1 MKTRPQLFPFP
12 EIEVER
18 PGSPDITDLDLVQRL
33 RPFQR
38 LVHHPCSFNSGTAA
52 RAYIASQTPVQ
63 IDTFAS
69 EGQCRRFQ
77 GKTPMPH
84 RRRFAKAIL
93 LLGLVAQLPFA
104 SNASAEV
111 VRFGKPVAGAF
122 TFALLDVG
130 VRAGIFKR
138 HGLDIEISAFTGG
151 TRLVQAETAGSIDIA
166 FNTGPDM
173 AMIFKGA
180 PVRAVALVS
189 DSPLDLC
196 LLVRPDLAVTA
207 PADLKGKRITV
218 SSPFAMT
225 AWMTRELARQE
236 GWSSEGIQLVASASG
251 PAFALLKTK
260 DIDGI
265 TTDLGSGLQ
274 AQKRGDAKVIVRF
287 SERVKNLT
295 MYVIFASEKM
305 IAEQP
310 DTVRRFLAA
319 WFETLDY
326 VSARKGETLQ
336 VAREVTNHDE
346 DIVSELYDLVLP
358 LISRTGRFEQKSLDT
373 LAGSYVDLKL
383 LPAKPDMGKT
393 YTEQFLVLK

>member
-1 MKTRPQLFPFP
+1 VK
-12 EIEVER
+12 
-18 PGSPDITDLDLVQRL
+18 
-33 RPFQR
+33 
-38 LVHHPCSFNSGTAA
+38 
-52 RAYIASQTPVQ
+52 ASV
-63 IDTFAS
+63 
-69 EGQCRRFQ
+69 GGFQ
-77 GKTPMPH
+77 GKTRMPH
-84 RRRFAKAIL
+84 RRRVAKAIL
-93 LLGLVAQLPFA
+93 LLGLVAQLPLA

-207 PADLKGKRITV
+207 PADLKGKRT
-218 SSPFAMT
+218 
-225 AWMTRELARQE
+225 
-236 GWSSEGIQLVASASG
+236 SG

-383 LPAKPDMGKT
+383 LPAKPDMSKT

>member
-1 MKTRPQLFPFP
+1 MTR
-12 EIEVER
+12 
-18 PGSPDITDLDLVQRL
+18 
-33 RPFQR
+33 
-38 LVHHPCSFNSGTAA
+38 
-52 RAYIASQTPVQ
+52 
-63 IDTFAS
+63 
-69 EGQCRRFQ
+69 
-77 GKTPMPH
+77 H
-84 RRRFAKAIL
+84 RRRAAEATL
-93 LLGLVAQLPFA
+93 VLGLVAQLPLV
-104 SNASAEV
+104 SNCAAEI
-111 VRFGKPVAGAF
+111 VRFGKPAAGAF

-138 HGLDIEISAFTGG
+138 HGLEIEISAFTGG

-180 PVRAVALVS
+180 PVRAVGLVS

-196 LLVRPDLAVTA
+196 LLVRPDLAVTSA
-207 PADLKGKRITV
+207 ADLKGKRITV

-236 GWSSEGIQLVASASG
+236 GWGAEGIQLVPSASG
-251 PAFALLKTK
+251 PAFALLKTR

-274 AQKRGDAKVIVRF
+274 AQKRGDAKVVVRF

-305 IAEQP
+305 IAEHP

-358 LISRTGRFEQKSLDT
+358 LISRTGRFEQRSLDT
-373 LAGSYVDLKL
+373 LAESYVDLKL
-383 LPAKPDMGKT
+383 LPAKPDMSKT

>member
-1 MKTRPQLFPFP
+1 VKAS
-12 EIEVER
+12 VD
-18 PGSPDITDLDLVQRL
+18 G
-33 RPFQR
+33 FQR
-38 LVHHPCSFNSGTAA
+38 
-52 RAYIASQTPVQ
+52 
-63 IDTFAS
+63 
-69 EGQCRRFQ
+69 E
-77 GKTPMPH
+77 TPMPR
-84 RRRFAKAIL
+84 RRRFTKAIL
-93 LLGLVAQLPFA
+93 LLGLVAQVPLA
-104 SNASAEV
+104 SNAAAEV

-236 GWSSEGIQLVASASG
+236 GWGSEGIQLVASASG

-326 VSARKGETLQ
+326 VSAHKGETLQ

-346 DIVSELYDLVLP
+346 DIVSELYYLVLP

-393 YTEQFLVLK
+393 NTEQFLVLK

>member
-1 MKTRPQLFPFP
+1 
-12 EIEVER
+12 
-18 PGSPDITDLDLVQRL
+18 
-33 RPFQR
+33 
-38 LVHHPCSFNSGTAA
+38 
-52 RAYIASQTPVQ
+52 
-63 IDTFAS
+63 
-69 EGQCRRFQ
+69 
-77 GKTPMPH
+77 MPH

-104 SNASAEV
+104 SNVSAEV

-196 LLVRPDLAVTA
+196 LLVRPDLGVTA

-236 GWSSEGIQLVASASG
+236 G
-251 PAFALLKTK
+251 
-260 DIDGI
+260 
-265 TTDLGSGLQ
+265 
-274 AQKRGDAKVIVRF
+274 
-287 SERVKNLT
+287 
-295 MYVIFASEKM
+295 
-305 IAEQP
+305 
-310 DTVRRFLAA
+310 
-319 WFETLDY
+319 
-326 VSARKGETLQ
+326 
-336 VAREVTNHDE
+336 
-346 DIVSELYDLVLP
+346 
-358 LISRTGRFEQKSLDT
+358 
-373 LAGSYVDLKL
+373 
-383 LPAKPDMGKT
+383 
-393 YTEQFLVLK
+393 

>member
-1 MKTRPQLFPFP
+1 
-12 EIEVER
+12 
-18 PGSPDITDLDLVQRL
+18 
-33 RPFQR
+33 
-38 LVHHPCSFNSGTAA
+38 
-52 RAYIASQTPVQ
+52 
-63 IDTFAS
+63 
-69 EGQCRRFQ
+69 
-77 GKTPMPH
+77 MPH
-84 RRRFAKAIL
+84 RRRVAKAIL
-93 LLGLVAQLPFA
+93 LLGLVAQLPLA

-196 LLVRPDLAVTA
+196 LLVRPDLAVTSA
-207 PADLKGKRITV
+207 ADLKGKRITV

-236 GWSSEGIQLVASASG
+236 GWGAEGIQLVPSASG
-251 PAFALLKTK
+251 PAFALLKTR

-274 AQKRGDAKVIVRF
+274 AQKRGDAKVVVRF

-358 LISRTGRFEQKSLDT
+358 LISRTGRFEQRSLDT
-373 LAGSYVDLKL
+373 LAESYVDLKL
-383 LPAKPDMGKT
+383 LPAKPDMSKT

>member
-1 MKTRPQLFPFP
+1 VK
-12 EIEVER
+12 
-18 PGSPDITDLDLVQRL
+18 
-33 RPFQR
+33 
-38 LVHHPCSFNSGTAA
+38 
-52 RAYIASQTPVQ
+52 ASV
-63 IDTFAS
+63 D
-69 EGQCRRFQ
+69 GFQ
-77 GKTPMPH
+77 GETPMPH
-84 RRRFAKAIL
+84 RRRVAQAIL
-93 LLGLVAQLPFA
+93 LLCLVAPLPFA
-104 SNASAEV
+104 SNVSAEV

-207 PADLKGKRITV
+207 AADLKGKRITV

-236 GWSSEGIQLVASASG
+236 GWGSEGIQLVASASG

-287 SERVKNLT
+287 SERVKHLT
-295 MYVIFASEKM
+295 MYVIFSSEKM

-336 VAREVTNHDE
+336 VAREVTSHDE

-358 LISRTGRFEQKSLDT
+358 LISRTGRFEHKSLDT

-383 LPAKPDMGKT
+383 LSAKPDMSKT
-393 YTEQFLVLK
+393 YTEQFLLPR

>member
-1 MKTRPQLFPFP
+1 M
-12 EIEVER
+12 
-18 PGSPDITDLDLVQRL
+18 S
-33 RPFQR
+33 
-38 LVHHPCSFNSGTAA
+38 
-52 RAYIASQTPVQ
+52 
-63 IDTFAS
+63 
-69 EGQCRRFQ
+69 
-77 GKTPMPH
+77 
-84 RRRFAKAIL
+84 
-93 LLGLVAQLPFA
+93 
-104 SNASAEV
+104 SAEV

-130 VRAGIFKR
+130 ERAGIFKR
-138 HGLDIEISAFTGG
+138 HGLDLEISAFTGG

-207 PADLKGKRITV
+207 AADLKGKRITV

-236 GWSSEGIQLVASASG
+236 GWGADGIQLVPSASG

-260 DIDGI
+260 EVDGI

-274 AQKRGDAKVIVRF
+274 AQKRGDAKVVVRF
-287 SERVKNLT
+287 SERVKDLT

-305 IAEQP
+305 ISERP

-319 WFETLDY
+319 WFET
-326 VSARKGETLQ
+326 ARLRRRAQGRDPASGARGHQSRRGHCVRALRPRPPAHFTHRPFRAEIARHAGGVLHRPQAAAGETGHEQDLHRAVSYPEIAIEQ
-336 VAREVTNHDE
+336 SPGRRVRRRPARLLT
-346 DIVSELYDLVLP
+346 P
-358 LISRTGRFEQKSLDT
+358 LRAS
-373 LAGSYVDLKL
+373 
-383 LPAKPDMGKT
+383 PPW
-393 YTEQFLVLK
+393 

>member
-1 MKTRPQLFPFP
+1 
-12 EIEVER
+12 
-18 PGSPDITDLDLVQRL
+18 
-33 RPFQR
+33 
-38 LVHHPCSFNSGTAA
+38 
-52 RAYIASQTPVQ
+52 
-63 IDTFAS
+63 
-69 EGQCRRFQ
+69 
-77 GKTPMPH
+77 
-84 RRRFAKAIL
+84 
-93 LLGLVAQLPFA
+93 
-104 SNASAEV
+104 
-111 VRFGKPVAGAF
+111 
-122 TFALLDVG
+122 
-130 VRAGIFKR
+130 
-138 HGLDIEISAFTGG
+138 
-151 TRLVQAETAGSIDIA
+151 
-166 FNTGPDM
+166 
-173 AMIFKGA
+173 
-180 PVRAVALVS
+180 
-189 DSPLDLC
+189 
-196 LLVRPDLAVTA
+196 VRPDLAVTS

-236 GWSSEGIQLVASASG
+236 GWGAEGIQLVPSASG
-251 PAFALLKTK
+251 PAFALLKTR

-274 AQKRGDAKVIVRF
+274 AQKRGDAKVVVRF

-305 IAEQP
+305 IAEHP

-358 LISRTGRFEQKSLDT
+358 LISRTGRFEQGSLDT
-373 LAGSYVDLKL
+373 LAGSFVDLKL
-383 LPAKPDMGKT
+383 LPAKPDMSKT

>member
-1 MKTRPQLFPFP
+1 
-12 EIEVER
+12 
-18 PGSPDITDLDLVQRL
+18 
-33 RPFQR
+33 
-38 LVHHPCSFNSGTAA
+38 
-52 RAYIASQTPVQ
+52 
-63 IDTFAS
+63 
-69 EGQCRRFQ
+69 
-77 GKTPMPH
+77 
-84 RRRFAKAIL
+84 
-93 LLGLVAQLPFA
+93 
-104 SNASAEV
+104 
-111 VRFGKPVAGAF
+111 
-122 TFALLDVG
+122 
-130 VRAGIFKR
+130 
-138 HGLDIEISAFTGG
+138 
-151 TRLVQAETAGSIDIA
+151 
-166 FNTGPDM
+166 
-173 AMIFKGA
+173 
-180 PVRAVALVS
+180 VS

-196 LLVRPDLAVTA
+196 LLVRPDLSVTA

-225 AWMTRELARQE
+225 AWMTREFARQE
-236 GWSSEGIQLVASASG
+236 GWGSEGIQLVASAGG

-358 LISRTGRFEQKSLDT
+358 LISRTGRFERKSLDT

-383 LPAKPDMGKT
+383 LPTTPDMSKT
-393 YTEQFLVLK
+393 YTEQFPVLK

>member
-1 MKTRPQLFPFP
+1 MNR
-12 EIEVER
+12 
-18 PGSPDITDLDLVQRL
+18 
-33 RPFQR
+33 
-38 LVHHPCSFNSGTAA
+38 
-52 RAYIASQTPVQ
+52 
-63 IDTFAS
+63 
-69 EGQCRRFQ
+69 CRRRAA
-77 GKTPMPH
+77 G
-84 RRRFAKAIL
+84 AIL
-93 LLGLVAQLPFA
+93 LLGLAAQFPLA
-104 SNASAEV
+104 SNTTAEV

-173 AMIFKGA
+173 ALILKGA

-196 LLVRPDLAVTA
+196 LLVRPDLPVTS
-207 PADLKGKRITV
+207 PADLKGNRITV

-236 GWSSEGIQLVASASG
+236 GWGAEGIQLVVSASG

-260 DIDGI
+260 EVDGI

-287 SERVKNLT
+287 SERLNNLT

-305 IAEQP
+305 IAERP
-310 DTVRRFLAA
+310 DTVRRFLVA
-319 WFETLDY
+319 WFETLDH
-326 VSARKGETLQ
+326 VSTHKKEALR

-358 LISRTGRFEQKSLDT
+358 LISRTGRFEQKSLET

-383 LPAKPDMGKT
+383 LPAKPDMSKT
-393 YTEQFLVLK
+393 YTEQFVVLK

>member
-1 MKTRPQLFPFP
+1 MTR
-12 EIEVER
+12 
-18 PGSPDITDLDLVQRL
+18 
-33 RPFQR
+33 
-38 LVHHPCSFNSGTAA
+38 
-52 RAYIASQTPVQ
+52 
-63 IDTFAS
+63 
-69 EGQCRRFQ
+69 
-77 GKTPMPH
+77 H
-84 RRRFAKAIL
+84 RRGAAKAIL
-93 LLGLVAQLPFA
+93 FLCLVAQLPLT
-104 SNASAEV
+104 SNSSAEV

-151 TRLVQAETAGSIDIA
+151 TRLVQAETAGSIDVA

-173 AMIFKGA
+173 ALIFKGA

-196 LLVRPDLAVTA
+196 LLVRPDLPVTS

-236 GWSSEGIQLVASASG
+236 GWGAEGIQLIPSASG

-265 TTDLGSGLQ
+265 ATDLGSGLQ
-274 AQKRGDAKVIVRF
+274 AQKRGDAKVVVRF

-305 IAEQP
+305 ITEQP
-310 DTVRRFLAA
+310 DTVRRFLVA

-346 DIVSELYDLVLP
+346 DIVSELYGLVLP

-383 LPAKPDMGKT
+383 LPAKPDMSKT
-393 YTEQFLVLK
+393 YTEQFLSPK